1 MSNKN
6 KWLDYLL
13 NIDRRVVY
21 VIIFL
26 SVALPFFLNPVVD
39 IQPTK
44 WVSAV
49 YDEMEEAAR
58 TNKPIIIGFDYDPST
73 LAELDPM
80 AKALLRHAF
89 SRNIKVLGLNF
100 IANGTSLA
108 AMTMDDVAK
117 EFGKEYGKDYV
128 FLPFMPQYDLVLLN
142 FGDNFRK
149 SYTQDFRGQS
159 LENIPMLSNLQNYD
173 DFHMVIDISGTK
185 LPTIY
190 IMYGVTRY
198 HFKFV
203 TGCTAVS
210 ATEYF
215 PYLQSGQMIGLI
227 TGMKGAAEYEG
238 LVKAKLN
245 LPTGD
250 GMKGM
255 ASQTWG
261 HIVIIIFIVIG
272 NILYYVRRRMNME
285 SK

>member
-13 NIDRRVVY
+13 NIDRKVVY

-100 IANGTSLA
+100 IPNGTSLA
-108 AMTMDDVAK
+108 ATTMDDVAK

-128 FLPFMPQYDLVLLN
+128 FFPYLPQYDLVLIN

-149 SYTQDFRGQS
+149 SYTQEFRGQP

-173 DFHMVIDISGTK
+173 DFHMVIDLSGTK
-185 LPTIY
+185 LPTAY

-238 LVKAKLN
+238 LVKANLN

-250 GMKGM
+250 GMRGM

-261 HIVIIIFIVIG
+261 HLVIIIFIVIG
-272 NILYYVRRRMNME
+272 NILYYVRRRMSME
-285 SK
+285 IK

>member
-1 MSNKN
+1 MLNKN

-26 SVALPFFLNPVVD
+26 SVVLPFFLNPVVD

>member
-26 SVALPFFLNPVVD
+26 SVVLPFFLNPVVD

>member
-26 SVALPFFLNPVVD
+26 SIALPFFLNPVVD

-49 YDEMEEAAR
+49 YNEMEEAAR
-58 TNKPIIIGFDYDPST
+58 TNKPIIIGFDYDPSS

-80 AKALLRHAF
+80 AKVLLRHAF
-89 SRNIKVLGLNF
+89 SKNIKVLGLNF

-108 AMTMDDVAK
+108 DITMEQVAK

-128 FLPFMPQYDLVLLN
+128 YLGYLPQYDLVLLN

-149 SYTQDFRGQS
+149 SFSKEFRGQPI
-159 LENIPMLSNLQNYD
+159 ENIPMLSNIQNYD
-173 DFHMVIDISGTK
+173 DFHMVIDLSGTK
-185 LPTIY
+185 LPTAY

-210 ATEYF
+210 ATEYY
-215 PYLQSGQMIGLI
+215 PYLQSGQMVGLI
-227 TGMKGAAEYEG
+227 
-238 LVKAKLN
+238 
-245 LPTGD
+245 
-250 GMKGM
+250 
-255 ASQTWG
+255 
-261 HIVIIIFIVIG
+261 
-272 NILYYVRRRMNME
+272 
-285 SK
+285 

>member
-39 IQPTK
+39 IKPTK

-100 IANGTSLA
+100 IPNGTSLA
-108 AMTMDDVAK
+108 ATTMDDVAK

-128 FLPFMPQYDLVLLN
+128 FFPYLPQFDLILLN

-149 SYTQDFRGQS
+149 SYTQEFRGQS

-185 LPTIY
+185 LPTFY